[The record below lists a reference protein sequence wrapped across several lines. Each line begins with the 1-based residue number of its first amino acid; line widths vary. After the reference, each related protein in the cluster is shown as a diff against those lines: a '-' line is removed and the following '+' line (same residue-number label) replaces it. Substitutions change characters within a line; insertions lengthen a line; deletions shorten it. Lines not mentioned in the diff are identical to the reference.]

1 MQRGR
6 SPLRGRLPRVFDD
19 DTIARYVYH
28 SNRLDGVTLDEA
40 ATRKI
45 LSGKVDAPVQGD
57 DGREFEPEVV
67 LGHKRALLGMQL
79 VAEEQKPV
87 SQEDLKTLHRAL
99 MGELLLSA
107 GEYRECNLRY
117 KGLLIASPPEHL
129 GERMTWLLNLVNSG
143 LEKAQDAH
151 KFSWRIHHEFI
162 TLHPFIEGN
171 GRMARLLMNLIR
183 IRRKLPITIVTY
195 EDREKYSKAIIEFQQ
210 QKIARAHEKMRASG
224 ETSGIGRISGEGT
237 LEPQ

>member
-1 MQRGR
+1 M
-6 SPLRGRLPRVFDD
+6 FDD

-28 SNRLDGVTLDEA
+28 SNRLDGVSIDEA
-40 ATRKI
+40 STRKI
-45 LSGKVDAPVQGD
+45 LAGEIDAPVLGE

-79 VAEEQKPV
+79 LSEEDKPA
-87 SQEDLKTLHRAL
+87 SEDDFKTLHRAL

-117 KGLLIASPPEHL
+117 KGLLIASPPDKL
-129 GERMTWLLNLVNSG
+129 GERMAWLVNLINSG

-171 GRMARLLMNLIR
+171 GRMARLIMNLVR
-183 IRRKLPITIVTY
+183 LRRKLPITIVTY

-210 QKIARAHEKMRASG
+210 QKIARAKEKMKTSSLQIEATG
-224 ETSGIGRISGEGT
+224 PSGIGSISGEGP
-237 LEPQ
+237 LVEQEE